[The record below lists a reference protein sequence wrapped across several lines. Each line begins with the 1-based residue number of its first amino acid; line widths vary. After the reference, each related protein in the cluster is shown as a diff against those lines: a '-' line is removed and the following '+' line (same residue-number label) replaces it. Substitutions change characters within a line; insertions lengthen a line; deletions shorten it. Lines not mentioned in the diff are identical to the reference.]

1 MKVKDHFLSQKI
13 FEIKSSKYDGILKT
27 FPQPS
32 AEELP
37 EYYESDKYISHQTTS
52 TSIKDVVYQKV
63 KSFMLRRKKQW
74 VMQHKTSGKIL
85 DIGAGTGDFLNCFD
99 EQSWQ
104 KYAVEPSDKLE
115 KVLKQKSIT
124 IVENLKAFQPHSLDV
139 ITFWHSLEHIPDL
152 EYTLSELERVIKKD
166 GIVFIAVPNYK
177 SYDAKCYEQ
186 FWAAWDVP
194 RHLWHFSRK
203 GLKKIVQQ
211 YSLQCYKE
219 RGMYFDAFYVSILSE
234 KYRTNGSL
242 LRSLYIG
249 GLSNLKAIKNMEY
262 SSILFVLKPY
272 Q

>member
-1 MKVKDHFLSQKI
+1 MKVKDHFLSQKV

-32 AEELP
+32 AGELP
-37 EYYESDKYISHQTTS
+37 QYYESDKYISHQTTPS
-52 TSIKDVVYQKV
+52 SIKDVVYQKV
-63 KSFMLRRKKQW
+63 KSFMLHRKKQW
-74 VMQHKTSGKIL
+74 VMQYKTSGKIL
-85 DIGAGTGDFLNCFD
+85 DIGAGTGDFLNVF
-99 EQSWQ
+99 EKKFWK
-104 KYAVEPSDKLE
+104 KYAIEPSSKLQE
-115 KVLKQKSIT
+115 VLKEKDISVI
-124 IVENLKAFQPHSLDV
+124 NDLKEFKDQSFDV
-139 ITFWHSLEHIPDL
+139 ITLWHSLEHIPDL
-152 EYTLSELERVIKKD
+152 ELTLSELERVIKKD
-166 GIVFIAVPNYK
+166 GIVFIAVPNYN
-177 SYDAKCYEQ
+177 SYDAKYYDQ

-219 RGMYFDAFYVSILSE
+219 RGMYFDAFYVSMLSE

-242 LRSLYIG
+242 LRSLYVG

-272 Q
+272 H